1 MTENSVSYTPIF
13 ESFFSKLCYSN
24 MLGIMRSP
32 SFGIRNYKQDNLV
45 LIYTTRGTLFC
56 EQDGQSFRCE
66 AGEYLLLDK
75 RITHSYRF
83 DPNIPSE
90 IYWMHINGALANDI
104 AAQINSFSKL
114 SFIGKDPKV
123 LRILKNCIS
132 LQGEG
137 DASPFELSSHIAN
150 VLHVILKEAYGEHQK
165 IIYSP
170 DEHAFRAQIDRILSS
185 VDLSKLTLDVLCAEM
200 RMNKYYFSHR
210 FKEYYATAP
219 MKYVRSLKL
228 EKAKHLLRYS
238 DLKISVIAKEFGFSS
253 HTYFSSAFRKEY
265 GKTPEEYRKEFY
277 IKKAEASGNENKSK

>member
-13 ESFFSKLCYSN
+13 EGFFSKLCYSN

-32 SFGIRNYKQDNLV
+32 SFAIRNYKQDNLV

-56 EQDGQSFRCE
+56 EQGGKSFKCE

-75 RITHSYRF
+75 RITHSYGF
-83 DPNIPSE
+83 DPGIPSE

-114 SFIGKDPKV
+114 SFIGKDQRV
-123 LRILKNCIS
+123 LEILQKCIS

-137 DASPFELSSHIAN
+137 DASLFELSTLIAS
-150 VLHVILKEAYGEHQK
+150 VLHVILKEAYGEHRK

-170 DEHAFRAQIDRILSS
+170 DEHAFREEIDRILSS
-185 VDLSKLTLDVLCAEM
+185 SDLSGLTLDALCAEM
-200 RMNKYYFSHR
+200 RMSKYYFSHR
-210 FKEYYATAP
+210 FKEYYGTAP
-219 MKYVRSLKL
+219 IKYIKRLKL

-238 DLKISVIAKEFGFSS
+238 ELKISVIAKEYGFSS
-253 HTYFSSAFRKEY
+253 HTYFSSEFRKEY
-265 GKTPEEYRKEFY
+265 GKTPEEYRKEFC
-277 IKKAEASGNENKSK
+277 IDKNGGNR